1 MSVQEKLIACL
12 IENTGIELT
21 ESMLEDVK
29 VRLNMILDLVG
40 YSESTETTSAES
52 KVVNVAESG
61 IDDKLIQYLEELS
74 RLKLTHEEEEK
85 SKEELTKILGYID
98 MLNELDTDNVEA
110 MSHPFPYTNNFRDDE
125 CKASTDRELILQN
138 APQQKDGCFKV
149 PTTVE

>member
-12 IENTGIELT
+12 VENTGIELN

-40 YSESTETTSAES
+40 YSETSETAVVEN
-52 KVVNVAESG
+52 KVVNVAETG
-61 IDDKLIQYLEELS
+61 IDDNLIKYLEELS
-74 RLKLTHEEEEK
+74 RLKLTHEEEERAK
-85 SKEELTKILGYID
+85 GELTKILGYID
-98 MLNELDTDNVEA
+98 MLNELDTENVEA